1 MKTLEQANNIY
12 ESIIGIANTI
22 AEVDDIGKICSLIKT
37 ADDSDEFKVAL
48 EFISDFINKFNGK
61 TNEIP
66 ATTTTTA
73 TSESNLQTVRN
84 ATTETETKKIDD
96 VINVDGEEY
105 RRVNKFTTYDI
116 ILDSVYV
123 SKSGDIKIMPEGTTA
138 EMQFNTVGY
147 WTAKLPTKKLTYQ
160 AIRVDFIVLEAF
172 TGKTTGKDVSLTHIN
187 KNHRDCRL
195 SNLEIVPRG
204 GAAKTRLDGYAAHKI
219 SEALVASNF
228 KLPETFMW
236 LNEHKLY
243 EIGIRGVS
251 QVLNKE
257 GFSHISDMYFTS
269 DKKIIKRD
277 KDHISEY
284 LDKTNG
290 DILMTQK
297 SLVLDGV
304 FDKID
309 ILSIFMTKTKSNKYK
324 VTEKELRLIIKYICD
339 RAEYGQNRYMLVMD
353 KLGNVLDK
361 LPKTITP
368 DYVYGVDKGNI

>member
-1 MKTLEQANNIY
+1 MKKLETANKIY
-12 ESIIGIANTI
+12 EAIINIANVI
-22 AEVDDIGKICSLIKT
+22 ADVDDIGKICSLIKT
-37 ADDSDEFKVAL
+37 ADDSDEFKVAI
-48 EFISDFINKFNGK
+48 EFISDFINKFNGE

-66 ATTTTTA
+66 VTTTT
-73 TSESNLQTVRN
+73 TSESNLQTVPN
-84 ATTETETKKIDD
+84 VPTEETKTKFADI
-96 VINVDGEEY
+96 IEIDGEEY
-105 RRVNKFTTYDI
+105 RQVNKFTTYDI

-123 SKSGDIKIMPEGTTA
+123 SKSGDIKIMPEETTA

-147 WTAKLPTKKLTYQ
+147 WVAKLPTKKSTCQ

-172 TGKTTGKDVSLTHIN
+172 IGKKTGKDVSLTHVN

-195 SNLEIVPRG
+195 SNLAIVPRG
-204 GAAKTRLDGYAAHKI
+204 GASKTRLDGYAAHKI

-243 EIGIRGVS
+243 EIGIKSVS

-257 GFSHISDMYFTS
+257 HFSNISDMYFTS
-269 DKKIIKRD
+269 DKKIVKRD
-277 KDHISEY
+277 KDKISEY
-284 LDKTNG
+284 LDKTDG

-297 SLVLDGV
+297 ALVLDGV
-304 FDKID
+304 FEKID
-309 ILSIFMTKTKSNKYK
+309 ILTIFMSKTKSEKYK
-324 VTEKELRLIIKYICD
+324 ITEKELKLIVKYICD

-353 KLGNVLDK
+353 KLGEVLNR